1 MTKSLAVRLLNVAAE
16 FPRWNRVTDKIRTF
30 VDSGVLI
37 TAARGSGESAYNA
50 LAILDDPEREFV
62 SSFFIRLEVIPKP
75 SYFNRKSELS
85 FYNNFFDA
93 VAIWADPKG
102 ILDDAL
108 STACKF
114 GLSAVDSLHIAAAL
128 SAGATEFVTTE
139 LPTKPLHRVPDIRVT
154 TI

>member
-1 MTKSLAVRLLNVAAE
+1 MRLLNVAAE

-75 SYFNRKSELS
+75 SYFNRESELS

-102 ILDDAL
+102 ILDDAPFDCL
-108 STACKF
+108 QIRTF
-114 GLSAVDSLHIAAAL
+114 GRGL
-128 SAGATEFVTTE
+128 VTYCRSVISRSDGVCY
-139 LPTKPLHRVPDIRVT
+139 H
-154 TI
+154 

>member
-1 MTKSLAVRLLNVAAE
+1 MRLLNVAAE
-16 FPRWNRVTDKIRTF
+16 FTNWTQVADKIRTF

-37 TAARGSGESAYNA
+37 TAARGSGESAHDA

-75 SYFNRKSELS
+75 SYFNRESELS

-102 ILDDAL
+102 ILDDAPFDCL
-108 STACKF
+108 QIRTF
-114 GLSAVDSLHIAAAL
+114 GRGL
-128 SAGATEFVTTE
+128 ATCCRSFIGRREGVCY
-139 LPTKPLHRVPDIRVT
+139 H
-154 TI
+154 